1 MRRIRRAC
9 ALAFVSVF
17 AIGTGEAAAANPAWF
32 SGKECTGVARMLVP
46 QSGYVQ
52 GAELANCTRF
62 VMGPPWM
69 WIVVSRRLRGQSQF
83 YEQFKTADRM
93 PWNGN
98 GYAFGR
104 YTPALP
110 SGPRG
115 TQWQTCVLMVAVEP
129 GTYYSVGLTGGCATF
144 TV

>member
-9 ALAFVSVF
+9 ALAVVSVF
-17 AIGTGEAAAANPAWF
+17 AVGTGDAAAANPAWF
-32 SGKECTGVARMLVP
+32 SGNECTGVARMLVP

-52 GAELANCTRF
+52 GAELANCTRS

-69 WIVVSRRLRGQSQF
+69 WIVVSRRLRGQSKY
-83 YEQFKTADRM
+83 YEQYSNPYPMT
-93 PWNGN
+93 WTGN
-98 GYAFGR
+98 GWVYGR

-115 TQWQTCVLMVAVEP
+115 TQWQTCVMMLAVEP
-129 GTYYSVGLTGGCATF
+129 GTFYTVGLTGGCATF